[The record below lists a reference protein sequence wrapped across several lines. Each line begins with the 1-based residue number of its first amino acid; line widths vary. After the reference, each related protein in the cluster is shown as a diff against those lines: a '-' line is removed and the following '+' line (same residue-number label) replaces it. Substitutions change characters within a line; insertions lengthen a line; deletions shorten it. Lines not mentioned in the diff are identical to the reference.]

1 MAAGHNERMGMTSY
15 ETVILGAGI
24 AGASL
29 AWRLAVAGHRVLL
42 LEREAQPG
50 YHATGRS
57 AALFMESYGPP
68 QVRAL
73 TRASRAFYRA
83 PPSGFAP
90 APLLQPRGAL
100 YVAWHGQADALAALH
115 AELAETTPGLQVLDA
130 TATVARAPCLRADTV
145 HASLYDPDTA
155 DLDVHAI
162 LQGFLRGLVA
172 SGGTWR
178 AACAP
183 TAAAHDGQAWTL
195 SLPGGERLRAATVV
209 NATGAWV
216 DETAAL
222 FGARAI
228 GIQPCRRSAFTFALP
243 AGVDA
248 SNWPAISGVD
258 EAEGWYIKPDAGQ
271 MLGSPANADP
281 VPPHDVLPE
290 ALDIAT
296 GIHRIEAATSLRIR
310 RPSATWAGL
319 RSFVAD
325 GEMVVGFDEACP
337 GFFWL
342 AGQGG
347 YGIQSA
353 PGVSQLAASLVLRQ
367 RLPEALAA
375 QGVDAAALSPRRLR
389 RLHP

>member
-1 MAAGHNERMGMTSY
+1 MTSHDL
-15 ETVILGAGI
+15 THDVTILGAGI

-29 AWRLAVAGHRVLL
+29 AWRLAAAGQRVLL

-73 TRASRAFYRA
+73 TRASRAFYLH
-83 PPSGFAP
+83 PPAGFAT
-90 APLLQPRGAL
+90 APLLRPRGAL
-100 YVAWHGQADALAALH
+100 YVAEPGQADALAALH
-115 AELAETTPGLQVLDA
+115 AELAATTPGLQRLDA
-130 TATVARAPCLRADTV
+130 AATLAHAPCLRADRV

-162 LQGFLRGLVA
+162 LHGFLRGLA
-172 SGGTWR
+172 AHGGVLRTG
-178 AACAP
+178 CAP
-183 TAAAHDGQAWTL
+183 VAAAHDGQGWTL
-195 SLPGGERLRAATVV
+195 GLPGGETLRSATVV
-209 NATGAWV
+209 NATGAWA

-222 FGARAI
+222 FGARPI

-243 AGVDA
+243 AGMDA
-248 SNWPAISGVD
+248 SRWPTISGVD
-258 EAEGWYIKPDAGQ
+258 EATGWYIKPDAGQ

-281 VPPHDVLPE
+281 VPPQDVLPE

-296 GIHRIEAATSLRIR
+296 GIHRIEAVTTLRIR

-325 GEMVVGFDEACP
+325 GEMVLGYDDDCP

-353 PGVSQLAASLVLRQ
+353 PGASLLAACLVQRQ
-367 RLPEALAA
+367 PLPHALAA
-375 QGVDAAALSPRRLR
+375 HGVDAAALSPRRLR
-389 RLHP
+389 APG